1 VTQGPQLDA
10 WIGDIA
16 RSIPRSPGWAV
27 LSAGVVAGL
36 GLCTLCVHL
45 FHLISVSE
53 SLLVTLLGTLMPMA
67 LSLILLV
74 SGVWIYRRHPP
85 EVVILTGSW
94 CFATTVILIAVS
106 VVSILYQTSKGV
118 LMTDLLFVM
127 ANHASVGGL
136 LGVIMGIYDGQ
147 RHRKERTFQ
156 RERDRAQMLSD
167 RLSILNRV
175 LRHDIR
181 NSINVIQGNASLIQ
195 AGERDPDQAA
205 ATIYSQATE
214 LQAVSDQA
222 RRLKQLMKR
231 APIEDRTVDVGAIIQ
246 EKTGR
251 VRDTY
256 PAVEFETEIPGSVDI
271 RAPLAI
277 ETAVEELLENAAE
290 HNDADSPRVAVS
302 VSAPDTGLQAD
313 GGERGTVCIRIRDNG
328 PGIPEEQLEVLDRGR
343 ETALNHTNGLGLWLV
358 RWVVDASDGEIDFDT
373 DDSDGSTVVI
383 RLPAGR

>member
-1 VTQGPQLDA
+1 
-10 WIGDIA
+10 
-16 RSIPRSPGWAV
+16 
-27 LSAGVVAGL
+27 
-36 GLCTLCVHL
+36 
-45 FHLISVSE
+45 
-53 SLLVTLLGTLMPMA
+53 M
-67 LSLILLV
+67 
-74 SGVWIYRRHPP
+74 
-85 EVVILTGSW
+85 
-94 CFATTVILIAVS
+94 
-106 VVSILYQTSKGV
+106 
-118 LMTDLLFVM
+118 
-127 ANHASVGGL
+127 
-136 LGVIMGIYDGQ
+136 
-147 RHRKERTFQ
+147 
-156 RERDRAQMLSD
+156 SD

-195 AGERDPDQAA
+195 AGERDPDRAA
-205 ATIYSQATE
+205 ETIYSQAAD

-246 EKTGR
+246 EKTGEI
-251 VRDTY
+251 RDEY
-256 PAVEFETEIPGSVDI
+256 PAVEFETEVPGSVDI

-277 ETAVEELLENAAE
+277 ETALGEVLENAAE

-302 VSAPDTGLQAD
+302 VSAPDAGLQAD
-313 GGERGTVCIRIRDNG
+313 GGECGTVCIWIRDNG